1 MSDADAARRRELQRR
16 LYAPG
21 GALTPEETE
30 ELRMLSAPSSAD
42 DHASAASATAEPDAD
57 AARVGTHGGRTS
69 ESDVVGER
77 SLLDDRNDPS
87 AGPSMPGP
95 VYAAPPGP
103 SVAIEKPASP
113 SVERYRPRWLI
124 PAVAAAALVVG
135 LGIGWMTVPHPA
147 ARAAPAMSAEQQKI
161 QREIITS
168 GEVDAGTLEFA
179 GEQYGASV
187 WTASRGKERCVVIAA
202 QEQRSTACGGTAGY
216 PRGDTIAAG
225 VNGLQEGDTTRSVNA
240 LLTRTITGDWTVFV
254 QQWEVDVNDDS
265 WQQQYS
271 DAEMRLVGALQDAG
285 FDGQNLTILGRDG
298 DLPIWFDYDGGGC
311 VAVVDPETLEIAKAC
326 GADGST
332 ETVELPYREAVYSV
346 KWTERRGPVLTIIR
360 GPQAITTVVCD
371 TDGTCNPIDEDE
383 N

>member
-1 MSDADAARRRELQRR
+1 MSDADAARRRELQHR

-21 GALTPEETE
+21 GSLTPEETE

-42 DHASAASATAEPDAD
+42 DHAPAESATAAPTVRLPEPEVRAPALMAD
-57 AARVGTHGGRTS
+57 TGRVTESAVSAA
-69 ESDVVGER
+69 E
-77 SLLDDRNDPS
+77 
-87 AGPSMPGP
+87 GP
-95 VYAAPPGP
+95 PPG
-103 SVAIEKPASP
+103 IREDASSSAP
-113 SVERYRPRWLI
+113 KSRPRWLI
-124 PAVAAAALVVG
+124 PVVAAAALALG

-147 ARAAPAMSAEQQKI
+147 VHAAPVMSTEQQKI
-161 QREIITS
+161 QREIIKA
-168 GEVDAGTLEFA
+168 GEIDAGTLEFA

-187 WTASRGKERCVVIAA
+187 WTAFRGKERCVVIDA

-216 PRGDTIAAG
+216 PGGDTIAAG
-225 VNGLQEGDTTRSVNA
+225 VNGLQGGDTTRSVNA
-240 LLTRTITGDWTVFV
+240 LLTKTINGDWTVFV
-254 QQWEVDVNDDS
+254 QQWEADVNDDS

-271 DAEMRLVGALQDAG
+271 DAEMRLIGALQDAG
-285 FDGQNLTILGRDG
+285 SEGQNLTILGRDG
-298 DLPIWFDYDGGGC
+298 DLSIWYDYSDRC
-311 VAVVDPETLEIAKAC
+311 VAVVDPDTLEIAKAC

-360 GPQAITTVVCD
+360 GPQAITKVVCN